1 MERRTT
7 PGGTPPPRRA
17 PRSTGPRAGRPARAR
32 ASPKAEE
39 RAGVL
44 RHARRE
50 LLERLP
56 AELGHA
62 RGGDRE
68 IGRLVALAPVGLGR
82 EERAVG
88 LDDEAGGGH
97 HPRDPRK
104 RAGPRGGHRAGKRG
118 EQAPDQG
125 GAGERR
131 GTPEALPG

>member
-7 PGGTPPPRRA
+7 PGGAPPPPRA
-17 PRSTGPRAGRPARAR
+17 PRSTGPPAGRPAGAR
-32 ASPKAEE
+32 AAPKAEE

-68 IGRLVALAPVGLGR
+68 IGRLVALAPIGLGR

-88 LDDEAGGGH
+88 LDDEAVGGH
-97 HPRDPRK
+97 HLRDLGE
-104 RAGPRGGHRAGKRG
+104 RAG
-118 EQAPDQG
+118 
-125 GAGERR
+125 
-131 GTPEALPG
+131 L